1 MFRISIK
8 FLIFLLILFVFI
20 ISPLFSVRAS
30 DVWCWNLSDCD
41 NLTCEED
48 GPSTFCPDVIPGCSP
63 FCKDIE
69 AYCPLDSACKT
80 LMGISVYECSY
91 FALVPD
97 CNISADPS
105 TIIQGQSSTIFWSSD
120 GT

>member
-1 MFRISIK
+1 MLSTNIK
-8 FLIFLLILFVFI
+8 FLSFLFILFIFI
-20 ISPLFSVRAS
+20 IGTSLSVRAD
-30 DVWCWNLSDCD
+30 DVWCWDLSDCD
-41 NLTCEED
+41 NPQCELD
-48 GPSTFCPDVIPGCSP
+48 GPSIWCQDNVLGCSP